1 MLNQVQQLRQ
11 RAKQQREA
19 GQGSRESVEAQR
31 EDEVI
36 LALKKKY
43 EDLLQYVLKVVLALV
58 VCILGRRQTHFSLC
72 FEKTE
77 ISISITMSF
86 LCHFPLFL

>member
-1 MLNQVQQLRQ
+1 MQQLRQ

-58 VCILGRRQTHFSLC
+58 VCITRKMSDSL
-72 FEKTE
+72 
-77 ISISITMSF
+77 
-86 LCHFPLFL
+86 